1 MSEGVER
8 RALIFGASGLIG
20 GLLVNMALSHQAF
33 AGVTAVTR
41 RRLDIHHPLLRN
53 PVVDF
58 ADLAG
63 HADALTATDVFCAL
77 GTTLRAAG
85 SRASFRTV
93 DHDYIVAAARL
104 ARARGAARFMLVS
117 SAGARAGAPNFY
129 LGVKGETEEAGGR
142 LGFPTLH
149 IFRPGLLLARR
160 EESRPGERFGV
171 AVAPWLGPL
180 MVGGLRKYRGIHPE
194 TVAAAMIGASMSGM
208 TGTHIHHNDD
218 MLRLTAEF

>member
-1 MSEGVER
+1 MSETGER
-8 RALIFGASGLIG
+8 RALIAGATGLIG

-41 RRLDIHHPLLRN
+41 RRLDVSHPLLRN
-53 PVVDF
+53 PVIDF
-58 ADLAG
+58 DDLSR
-63 HADALTATDVFCAL
+63 HAATLAATDVFCAL
-77 GTTLRAAG
+77 GTTMRAAG
-85 SRASFRTV
+85 SQAAFRLV
-93 DHDYIVAAARL
+93 DHDYIVAVARL
-104 ARARGAARFMLVS
+104 ARAAGAARFMLVS
-117 SAGARAGAPNFY
+117 SVGARAGASNFY
-129 LGVKGETEEAGGR
+129 LGVKGETEEAVRR

-149 IFRPGLLLARR
+149 IFRPGLLLSQRT
-160 EESRPGERFGV
+160 ESRPGERFGV

-180 MVGGLRKYRGIHPE
+180 MVGGLRKYRGIDPE